1 MEWYII
7 LFIVA
12 AAVAG
17 LIIGYL
23 IKRHKDLVIDTSLLN
38 EYDLQIKEKEEKL
51 NNQKKSIEEKEKISQ
66 EESLSKTQQGGNTG
80 GLNAFN
86 TEFVTKMSEVMAMM
100 NDTSDSRIALLTSLK
115 PFMSKRRASQIDSAM
130 RLMQITKLSGILKK
144 PLGR

>member
-38 EYDLQIKEKEEKL
+38 EYDLQIKEKEIRKG
-51 NNQKKSIEEKEKISQ
+51 I
-66 EESLSKTQQGGNTG
+66 
-80 GLNAFN
+80 
-86 TEFVTKMSEVMAMM
+86 
-100 NDTSDSRIALLTSLK
+100 
-115 PFMSKRRASQIDSAM
+115 RR
-130 RLMQITKLSGILKK
+130 
-144 PLGR
+144 